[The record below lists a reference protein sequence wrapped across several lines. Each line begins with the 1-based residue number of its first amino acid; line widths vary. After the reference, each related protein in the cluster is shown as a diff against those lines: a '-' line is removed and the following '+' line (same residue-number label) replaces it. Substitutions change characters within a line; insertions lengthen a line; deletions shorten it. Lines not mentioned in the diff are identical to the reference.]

1 MSGVKSRVVSGHL
14 VKHMEKNPST
24 AIFLF
29 SSRIFNKS
37 NDELSNTKCMP
48 ETVSLTPIDEEYLTI
63 SSTSVTSLSRG
74 SSEALAAT
82 MVTPQPCVCGPFS
95 STLTDGEIHDSGN
108 EWEDL
113 EELVEEKEEEEDCTR
128 VCDKHQVINRQNT
141 TREKNQH

>member
-1 MSGVKSRVVSGHL
+1 
-14 VKHMEKNPST
+14 MEKNPSI

-29 SSRIFNKS
+29 SSCIFNKS

-74 SSEALAAT
+74 GSSKALAAT

-95 STLTDGEIHDSGN
+95 SSLTAGEIHDSGN

-113 EELVEEKEEEEDCTR
+113 EELEEEKEEEEDGTR

-141 TREKNQH
+141 TREKNQL